1 MIQVKDSEDCVQVQ
15 ETERG
20 AEIVEYILSKER
32 MLEQSSK
39 EEIEEAR

>member
-1 MIQVKDSEDCVQVQ
+1 MIQVKDNEDCVQV
-15 ETERG
+15 EEAEGG
-20 AEIVEYILSKER
+20 AEIVEYILRKER